1 MNYKEFMAELF
12 SKKSRGIYLI
22 DSKEEYLKETIID
35 QAKDLISF
43 PDFNYIE
50 IKGKKSLEDIKTALI
65 FFTPFAFKKSIAIFS
80 VDE

>member
-1 MNYKEFMAELF
+1 MNYKEFMTELF
-12 SKKSRGIYLI
+12 SKKSKGVYLI

-50 IKGKKSLEDIKTALI
+50 IA
-65 FFTPFAFKKSIAIFS
+65 
-80 VDE
+80 V